1 MRPTSTPKIEHED
14 NFFIEL
20 DFRWQKILFNYGNR
34 SHDQHVGP
42 APYGGGLQ
50 ISPVLLDKVTKP
62 TESGNRRIV
71 VHLFLFSSALIPILD
86 LIEGDQDSAALTPLL
101 KYLTGFYP

>member
-1 MRPTSTPKIEHED
+1 MRIDPTMNK
-14 NFFIEL
+14 
-20 DFRWQKILFNYGNR
+20 
-34 SHDQHVGP
+34 HVGP

-50 ISPVLLDKVTKP
+50 LLPALLDWVTKP

-71 VHLFLFSSALIPILD
+71 VHLSIKAGALIPILD

-101 KYLTGFYP
+101 KYFTGFHPLFFNHT